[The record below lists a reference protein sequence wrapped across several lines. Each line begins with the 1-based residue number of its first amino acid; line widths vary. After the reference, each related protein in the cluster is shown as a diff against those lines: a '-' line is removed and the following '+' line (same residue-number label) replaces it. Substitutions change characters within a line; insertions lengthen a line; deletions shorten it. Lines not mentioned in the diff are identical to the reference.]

1 MRVGGLILV
10 AIHCTVCVSV
20 LCVHVEV
27 KIFTTLCLVYHTLH
41 QYSSHLLHVHD
52 VLYVYIVMYMNVHVY
67 MYMFMYVH
75 VYLLHDI
82 LYVHVHVYLCIHHV
96 FLFPPYIALC

>member
-41 QYSSHLLHVHD
+41 QFSSH
-52 VLYVYIVMYMNVHVY
+52 
-67 MYMFMYVH
+67 
-75 VYLLHDI
+75 LLHDI
-82 LYVHVHVYLCIHHV
+82 LYVHVYACMFVYTSCLYVSTLHCSMLEGV
-96 FLFPPYIALC
+96 R

>member
-41 QYSSHLLHVHD
+41 QFSPHLL
-52 VLYVYIVMYMNVHVY
+52 Y
-67 MYMFMYVH
+67 
-75 VYLLHDI
+75 DI
-82 LYVHVHVYLCIHHV
+82 LYVHVHVCLCIHHV
-96 FLFPPYIALC
+96 FLFQPSALYCSMLKGVC

>member
-27 KIFTTLCLVYHTLH
+27 KIFTSIYMPCLPF
-41 QYSSHLLHVHD
+41 SSHLLHAI
-52 VLYVYIVMYMNVHVY
+52 LYVYVY
-67 MYMFMYVH
+67 IMC
-75 VYLLHDI
+75 
-82 LYVHVHVYLCIHHV
+82 LC
-96 FLFPPYIALC
+96 FSLQPYIALC